1 MESLRVIPDLTQ
13 KGFVDGDNYL
23 VVGHEGEVIVGG
35 MPEGTE
41 SGKPTVMVALELES
55 GEDEGSKGFLVAETT
70 LALFLT
76 AADTLKAK
84 YGDPREGT

>member
-13 KGFVDGDNYL
+13 KGLRDDNNY
-23 VVGHEGEVIVGG
+23 VVAGHEGEVVIGG
-35 MPEGTE
+35 MPQGTVQ
-41 SGKPTVMVALELES
+41 GHPTVMIALDL
-55 GEDEGSKGFLVAETT
+55 GEEGFLVTETT

-76 AADTLKAK
+76 AADGLKAK